1 MRVPR
6 LRRSLVLPGV
16 VIAFTALLVGAGAA
30 AAFESDTVDSYW
42 EGLWW
47 ALGLMTTVGFVEG
60 SPPASLGGAITSAVL
75 MLAGFLLLSLIS
87 AGLASIFVREDEE
100 PAEAREEALDAS
112 GGGAAGRPRGA
123 DRRPRRPA
131 APDARP
137 GRSARGG
144 GSRRPGATPD
154 RAVRHPSRRAGPLVY
169 GGWRH
174 DAQPPPSL
182 PQRGLSHSRTP
193 SLRRFACDRHPT
205 PEARTP

>member
-16 VIAFTALLVGAGAA
+16 IIAFTALLVGAGAA

-100 PAEAREEALDAS
+100 PAEAREEALDAQVVERLAALEERIAALDDRLRRMHDPEAAP
-112 GGGAAGRPRGA
+112 GA
-123 DRRPRRPA
+123 A
-131 APDARP
+131 APD
-137 GRSARGG
+137 
-144 GSRRPGATPD
+144 D
-154 RAVRHPSRRAGPLVY
+154 RE
-169 GGWRH
+169 
-174 DAQPPPSL
+174 PPPTE
-182 PQRGLSHSRTP
+182 P
-193 SLRRFACDRHPT
+193 
-205 PEARTP
+205 